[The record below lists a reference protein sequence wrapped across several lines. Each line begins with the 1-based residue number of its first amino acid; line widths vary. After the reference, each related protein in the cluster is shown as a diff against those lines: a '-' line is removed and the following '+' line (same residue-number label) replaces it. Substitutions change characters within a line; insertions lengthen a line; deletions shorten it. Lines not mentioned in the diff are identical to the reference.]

1 MTRLEVKI
9 STGQENS
16 ILFPNSATKL
26 NKRQICKKRS
36 NFQLIFKVGLY
47 FNIELMTSTS
57 CDLREIN
64 LPTGF

>member
-16 ILFPNSATKL
+16 IFLPNSATKL
-26 NKRQICKKRS
+26 NERQICKKRS
-36 NFQLIFKVGLY
+36 NFQLISKVDLY
-47 FNIELMTSTS
+47 FNIELMTSTC

>member
-1 MTRLEVKI
+1 MTRLEVKL

-26 NKRQICKKRS
+26 NKRQICEKRS
-36 NFQLIFKVGLY
+36 NFQLISKADLY